1 MQWLNN
7 PFVFPILIAGL
18 ISIVNALIVAQ
29 RRRVTGS
36 TPLFGMLLAISWWS
50 FTYIF
55 ELASAQQGWELIWSK
70 LEYIGIVNVPVL
82 FLLFSL
88 EYSGYHSKVRR
99 WYLWL
104 WVVPLLTLILVWT
117 NDYTGLIWSH
127 IGQVMVGG
135 YYLLAHRARLCILDL
150 VGLFLS
156 LPGGKYDRPDWAR
169 HAELSRVQTSSR
181 YHRLGA

>member
-18 ISIVNALIVAQ
+18 ISIVNALVVAQ

-70 LEYIGIVNVPVL
+70 LEYIGIVNVPVF

-99 WYLWL
+99 WSLWL

-135 YYLLAHRARLCILDL
+135 YYLLALEHGFAFWIWSAYSYLCL
-150 VGLFLS
+150 VVSMIVLIG
-156 LPGGKYDRPDWAR
+156 
-169 HAELSRVQTSSR
+169 HAMRSYASSNFKPVSSPRV
-181 YHRLGA
+181 H